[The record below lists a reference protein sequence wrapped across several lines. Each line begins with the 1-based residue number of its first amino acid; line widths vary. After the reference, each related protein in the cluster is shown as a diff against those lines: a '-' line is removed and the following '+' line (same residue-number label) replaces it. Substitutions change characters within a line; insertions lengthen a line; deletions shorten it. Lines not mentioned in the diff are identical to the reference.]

1 MWIIRSTASDK
12 DNSVWA
18 SIEHAHFCNFI
29 GDSCWICWWVWLQ
42 LPRAL
47 TTWFWSLVKLFGA
60 EKLTNYMHL
69 SSAYGTPPAWTFNM
83 FLQLVTQRMKRKT
96 SSLSRDARAKTWRG
110 KIIYQPTCSRL
121 MFWLLDRSLITP
133 AAIQKP
139 KKLTCNLLFNLSLS
153 LLLLLRQSVARM
165 NYLSFQW
172 IIDFVSSIF
181 LVIFTLLMFS
191 CSTFELIFQFLKSG
205 WIFITES
212 QGLTHN
218 IRFMFASNAAI
229 IVSDINSA
237 LLISDDFPPQIIIPK
252 DVLTTA

>member
-1 MWIIRSTASDK
+1 MLIFATLLAIHAGFAGECDSNCLELWQLDFEVLWSF
-12 DNSVWA
+12 SVRKSWR
-18 SIEHAHFCNFI
+18 ITCIYHPHMEPLRLEHL
-29 GDSCWICWWVWLQ
+29 IC
-42 LPRAL
+42 
-47 TTWFWSLVKLFGA
+47 FFSLL
-60 EKLTNYMHL
+60 L
-69 SSAYGTPPAWTFNM
+69 SAWKGK
-83 FLQLVTQRMKRKT
+83 QAVC
-96 SSLSRDARAKTWRG
+96 RDARAKTWRG

-181 LVIFTLLMFS
+181 SIIFTLLMFL

-205 WIFITES
+205 WIFVTES